1 MNYSYL
7 NVYIYY
13 VFLGTYLVQI
23 FNNMEL
29 QKIMSYNVHKLSILQ
44 KNKKPDTLICNTFQ
58 YTEHFEFST
67 DNDEIIKKRLEIKI
81 LQFFLFHIIM
91 THS

>member
-7 NVYIYY
+7 NVFIYY

-23 FNNMEL
+23 FNNIEL

-58 YTEHFEFST
+58 YIEHFEFSIN
-67 DNDEIIKKRLEIKI
+67 NDKIIKKLLEIKI
-81 LQFFLFHIIM
+81 LQFLLFHSII

>member
-7 NVYIYY
+7 NVFIYY

-58 YTEHFEFST
+58 YIEHFEFSI
-67 DNDEIIKKRLEIKI
+67 DNDKIIKKLLEIKI
-81 LQFFLFHIIM
+81 LQFLLFHIII